1 MMKTMRRAALWLTM
15 ICGLATAPANA
26 ASEALDTTPRT
37 AIISAFAPEWASLI
51 GLIEQPVQ
59 REING
64 VAIVTGT
71 MAGKPV
77 VLMESG
83 VSMVNAAMNAQM
95 LIDRFTVSRI
105 VFSGIAGGADPAL
118 AVGDVAVPASWSQNL
133 EVVMARE
140 TASGFLLPP
149 GAQASKRAP
158 FGMMF
163 PRGIRMGSDPT
174 RHEAFAA
181 DAALVA
187 LATRIAQAVTL
198 KRCIE
203 APATR
208 CLPGT
213 PRIVVGGTGVS
224 SPAFVDNAAY
234 RSYLHKSYDARV
246 IDMET
251 AAVAQVAHANRIPF
265 IGFRSLSD
273 LAGGDAGPNSMTIF
287 MSLAAENSASVVRAF
302 IAALPS
308 ETQETR

>member
-1 MMKTMRRAALWLTM
+1 MMTMRRAALWLTM
-15 ICGLATAPANA
+15 ICGLAPGPAHA
-26 ASEALDTTPRT
+26 AREPLDGTPRT

-59 REING
+59 RDVNG

-77 VLMESG
+77 LLMESG

-95 LIDRFTVSRI
+95 LIDRFAVTRI

-118 AVGDVAVPASWSQNL
+118 AVGDVAVPERWSQNL

-149 GAQASKRAP
+149 GSQAIERPP

-163 PRGIRMGSDPT
+163 PRAIRMSGDAT
-174 RHEAFAA
+174 RHDAFDA
-181 DAALVA
+181 DPALVA
-187 LATRIAQAVTL
+187 IAARIAPAVAL
-198 KRCIE
+198 KRCAE
-203 APATR
+203 APPTR
-208 CLPGT
+208 CLPGM

-234 RSYLHKSYDARV
+234 RTYLHSSYGARV

-251 AAVAQVAHANRIPF
+251 AAVAQVAHANRVPF

-273 LAGGDAGPNSMTIF
+273 LAGGDAGPNSMTLF

-302 IAALPS
+302 VAALPD
-308 ETQETR
+308 ETQGAR